1 MAKNKLRITFEA
13 NILKALVAS
22 LEERTNIP
30 QIYDD
35 MVLNEELGDKR
46 LLRRYPIQKFAQN
59 EDQKILRNT
68 I

>member
-35 MVLNEELGDKR
+35 MVLNEELGDNR
-46 LLRRYPIQKFAQN
+46 LSRIYPIQKFAQN